1 MKGVKFLAALLLSG
15 LALPGFGAGPCEEP
29 VWKIGRKDGSSAEFA
44 LSGGPYT
51 DLTRRFPE
59 ATALYTVGRN
69 SAAEIPYVIPGPA
82 DSWAGSPRGGMMIR
96 FGSKRMQPKTA
107 LRLRVDLV
115 EAHNSSAPRVEVRF
129 NDYVTTVQVPRG
141 SNQNYLDDGRTTSQG
156 LCFEAEIPAG
166 HLREGDNVLSLRT
179 VAGSWMVLDA
189 LQLDASDAVTLCTPK
204 GEVSLLDAE
213 SQPALV
219 YGRNRDEL
227 LHPVTLRAANWSGR
241 PVKATWGYD
250 GRKGGEAVL
259 PTGLSRVKAAVP
271 EGAEGRRV
279 RFTLSAR
286 GTEHSAEAE
295 ILPVDRWTVYLV
307 QHTHTDIGYTKPQTE
322 ILTEHL
328 RYIDYA
334 LEYCDATASYPDD
347 ARFRWTCEAS
357 WAVREWL
364 RIRPEAQVAKFLD
377 YVRQGRIEVTAM
389 FFNMSEL
396 SGEGNYRAFL
406 EPVARFREL
415 EIPVVTA
422 MQNDV
427 NGVAWCLADYL
438 PDLGVKYLTMGSNG
452 HRAGIPFDRP
462 TLYRW
467 ESPSGKSLLS
477 FRADHYNT
485 ANFWGIDRGDR
496 TGVEQGVFS
505 YIESLKRRGW
515 DFPLIAAQYSGYF
528 TDNSPPSM
536 KECDLIRWW
545 NDRYA
550 WPKLRSAT
558 AHEFLERIDG
568 EYGDDLPVYRAAYPD
583 WWTDGF
589 GSAARETAAS
599 RKTQSDMTAVEG
611 LLSMVARRGDA
622 GIAGLDD
629 EVRRIRENLLFYDEH
644 TFGAAESIWDPQ
656 CENSQVQWAEKGSYV
671 WEALKS
677 TQMLYETAA
686 GRLQGQLWR
695 STRPTMTVF
704 NPSGAERSAPATVY
718 IDYEIIPEDRAFRI
732 VDERGEALAVQPIR
746 SRREGRYYAVWADRV
761 PAMGYKTY
769 EIVVDEGR
777 PAEAQPLDVSAG
789 VAENAFYRLEFDTER
804 GGIRSLVDKEL
815 GRELVDAASEWS
827 LGGVVYESLLGDRN
841 QMERKVFEKFSRTGL
856 RDVRFKEA
864 QRGAVYSSYRFEGRA
879 DGCDEGFGV
888 QVEVRLYDRVKRI
901 ELSYALRRLPE
912 TDPSALYVAF
922 PFALEQG
929 RLAFD
934 VPGGLLRAGENQI
947 PGSTASWNTVQ
958 NFVAARNDAAQ
969 ILVSCDQMPLF
980 MMGELLRDPY
990 RLPREYEKP
999 HLFSWITNNYW
1010 TTNFRASQ
1018 EGELRWNYVLTSQ
1031 PGHSEAAAA
1040 AFGWDNRI
1048 PFYVRVVPAAER
1060 DNALPREWSAFR
1072 TADPALL
1079 VVGCSPSREEQGAL
1093 LVNVRETAGE
1103 RATLR
1108 LVDAEGRPLPF
1119 VRTDILDRASGA
1131 PTRAMELAP
1140 YENVFVRLVAE

>member
-1 MKGVKFLAALLLSG
+1 MKGLKYLAALAS
-15 LALPGFGAGPCEEP
+15 AAVAWQASAAGPYDVP
-29 VWKIGRKDGSSAEFA
+29 VWKIGEKDASSAEFA
-44 LSGGPYT
+44 MSGGPYAE
-51 DLTRRFPE
+51 LTKRFPE
-59 ATALYTVGRN
+59 ATALYTVGRS
-69 SAAEIPYVIPGPA
+69 SAAELPYVIPGPA
-82 DSWAGSPRGGMMIR
+82 DSWAGSPRGGVMIR
-96 FGSKRMQPKTA
+96 FGARRAQERAA

-115 EAHNSSAPRVEVRF
+115 EAHNSSAPRVEVRL
-129 NDYVTTVQVPRG
+129 NDYTTTVQVPRG
-141 SNQNYLDDGRTTSQG
+141 SNQNYLDDGRTTSKG
-156 LCFEAEIPAG
+156 LYFEAEIPAG
-166 HLREGDNVLSLRT
+166 HLREGDNLLSLRT

-189 LQLDASDAVTLCTPK
+189 LRLDASEGVTLCAPR

-219 YGRNRDEL
+219 YGRDRDEL
-227 LHPVTLRAANWSGR
+227 LHPVMLRAANWSGR
-241 PVKATWGYD
+241 PVKATWSCD

-259 PTGLSRVKAAVP
+259 PAGISRVEAAVP

-279 RFTLSAR
+279 RFTLATR
-286 GTEHSAEAE
+286 GVEQSVETEIRPA
-295 ILPVDRWTVYLV
+295 DRWTIYLV

-347 ARFRWTCEAS
+347 AQFRWTCEAS

-377 YVRQGRIEVTAM
+377 YVRKGRIEVTAM

-396 SGEGNYRAFL
+396 SGEGNYRTFL

-485 ANFWGIDRGDR
+485 GNAWGIDRGDR
-496 TGVEQGVFS
+496 AGLEQGVFS
-505 YIESLKRRGW
+505 YIESLKRRGY

-545 NDRYA
+545 NERYA
-550 WPKLRSAT
+550 WPRLRSAT
-558 AHEFLERIDG
+558 AHEFLERIDTQ
-568 EYGDDLPVYRAAYPD
+568 YGDRLPVYRAAYPD

-599 RKTQSDMTAVEG
+599 RRTQSDMTAVES
-611 LLSMVARRGDA
+611 LLSMAARQGDE
-622 GIAGLDD
+622 GIAGIDG

-644 TFGAAESIWDPQ
+644 TFGAAESIWDPM

-686 GRLQGQLWR
+686 GRLQGRLWR

-704 NPSGAERSAPATVY
+704 NPSGTERSALATVY
-718 IDYEIIPEDRAFRI
+718 IDYEVIPQDRAFRI

-761 PAMGYKTY
+761 PAMGYRTY

-777 PAEAQPLDVSAG
+777 AADPEPLDLADG
-789 VAENAFYRLEFDTER
+789 VAENAFYRLKFDSER
-804 GGIRSLVDKEL
+804 GGIGSLFDKEL
-815 GRELVDAASEWS
+815 GCELVDATAEWS
-827 LGGVVYESLLGDRN
+827 LGGVVYESLRGDRN
-841 QMERKVFEKFSRTGL
+841 QMERKVFEKFARTGL

-888 QVEVRLYDRVKRI
+888 QIEVRLYDRVKRI

-912 TDPSALYVAF
+912 TDPSGLYVAF
-922 PFALEQG
+922 PFALEGG

-947 PGSTASWNTVQ
+947 PNSTASWNTVQ
-958 NFVAARNDAAQ
+958 NFVAARNDRAQ

-1018 EGELRWNYVLTSQ
+1018 EGELRWDYALTSQ
-1031 PGHSEAAAA
+1031 SGRSEAAAA
-1040 AFGWDNRI
+1040 SFGWNNRI
-1048 PFYVRVVPAAER
+1048 PLYVRVVPAAER
-1060 DNALPREWSAFR
+1060 TNGLPREWSAFR
-1072 TADPALL
+1072 VEDPALL
-1079 VVGCSPSREEQGAL
+1079 VVGCVPSREERGAL
-1093 LVNVRETAGE
+1093 AVNVRETAGE

-1108 LVDAEGRPLPF
+1108 FVDGQGRPLKF
-1119 VRTDILDRASGA
+1119 LRTDILDGPAGA
-1131 PTRAMELAP
+1131 PTEAMELAP

>member
-1 MKGVKFLAALLLSG
+1 MKTNKLGWLVGALAALVAPPA
-15 LALPGFGAGPCEEP
+15 LAAGPEAT
-29 VWKIGRKDGSSAEFA
+29 VWEIGRKDGSAAEFA
-44 LSGGPYT
+44 LNSGPYGEVT
-51 DLTRRFPE
+51 KHFPE
-59 ATALYTVGRN
+59 ATALYTVGR
-69 SAAEIPYVIPGPA
+69 SKTTDIPYVIPGPS
-82 DSWAGSPRGGMMIR
+82 DSWAGSPEGGVLVR
-96 FGSKRMQPKTA
+96 FGVQRPQASTT

-115 EAHNSSAPRVEVRF
+115 EAHNSSAPSVEVRL
-129 NDYVTTVQVPRG
+129 NDYVTRVQAPKG
-141 SNQNYLDDGRTTSQG
+141 ANQNYLDDGKTTSKG
-156 LCFEAEIPAG
+156 LYFEAEIPAG
-166 HLREGDNVLSLRT
+166 HLRDGDNVLSIRT

-189 LQLDASDAVTLCTPK
+189 LRLDASEAVAPCASKGGVTLFA
-204 GEVSLLDAE
+204 AE

-219 YGRNRDEL
+219 YGRSHDEV
-227 LHPVTLRAANWSGR
+227 LHPVTLRAANWSGK
-241 PVKATWGYD
+241 PVKATWSYD
-250 GRKGGEAVL
+250 GKRGGDVTL
-259 PTGLSRVKAAVP
+259 QPGMSRVDAAIP
-271 EGAEGRRV
+271 EGMEGRKV
-279 RFTLSAR
+279 RFTLSSR
-286 GTEHSAEAE
+286 GVEQSAETE
-295 ILPVDRWTVYLV
+295 IKPVDKWTIYLV

-334 LEYCDATASYPDD
+334 LEYCDATAGYPDD

-364 RIRPEAQVAKFLD
+364 RIRPEEQVKKFLD
-377 YVRQGRIEVTAM
+377 YVNKGRIEVTAM

-396 SGEGNYRAFL
+396 SGEGNYRTFL
-406 EPVARFREL
+406 EPLTRFRAL
-415 EIPVVTA
+415 DIPVTTA

-438 PDLGVKYLTMGSNG
+438 PDLGVKYLTIGSNS

-485 ANFWGIDRGDR
+485 GNGWGIDRGDR
-496 TGVEQGVFS
+496 TGMEQGVFS
-505 YIESLKRRGW
+505 YIESLKRRGY
-515 DFPLIAAQYSGYF
+515 DFPLIAVQYSGYF

-558 AHEFLERIDG
+558 AHEFLERIDT
-568 EYGDDLPVYRAAYPD
+568 EYGDKLPVYRVAYPD

-599 RKTQSDMTAVEG
+599 RKTQSDMTAVES
-611 LLSMVARRGDA
+611 LLSMAVRQGDE
-622 GIAGLDD
+622 GVAGLDD

-644 TFGAAESIWDPQ
+644 TFGAAESIWDPL

-686 GRLQGQLWR
+686 GRLQGRLWR

-704 NPSGAERSAPATVY
+704 NPSGAERSALATVY
-718 IDYEIIPEDRAFRI
+718 IDFEVIPQDRAFRI
-732 VDERGEALAVQPIR
+732 VDERGEALSVQPIR
-746 SRREGRYYAVWADRV
+746 SRREGRYYAVWADRI
-761 PAMGYKTY
+761 PAMGYRTY
-769 EIVVDEGR
+769 EIVLDEGR
-777 PAEAQPLDVSAG
+777 AAEPEAIAVDG
-789 VAENAFYRLEFDTER
+789 VAENDFYRIEFDTEK
-804 GGIRSLVDKEL
+804 GGIRSLRDKQL
-815 GRELVDAASEWS
+815 GRELVDPEAGWT
-827 LGGVVYESLLGDRN
+827 LGGVVYESLQGDRH

-856 RDVRFKEA
+856 RDVRFTEA
-864 QRGAVYSSYRFEGRA
+864 HRGPIYDSYRFTGKA

-888 QVEVRLYDRVKRI
+888 QVEVRLYGRVKRI
-901 ELSYALRRLPE
+901 ELSYALKRLPE

-922 PFALEQG
+922 PFALDKG

-934 VPGGLLRAGENQI
+934 VPGGLLRAGENQL
-947 PGSTASWNTVQ
+947 PNSTASWNTVQ
-958 NFVAARNDAAQ
+958 NFVTARNDEAQ
-969 ILVSCDQMPLF
+969 VLVSCDEMPLF
-980 MMGELLRDPY
+980 LMGELLRDPY
-990 RLPREYEKP
+990 RLPRDYEKP

-1018 EGELRWNYVLTSQ
+1018 EGELRWSYALTSQ
-1031 PGHSEAAAA
+1031 EGRSEAAAA

-1060 DNALPREWSAFR
+1060 PNELPREWSAFR
-1072 TADPALL
+1072 TDDPALL
-1079 VVGCSPSREEQGAL
+1079 VTGCVPSHEERGAL
-1093 LVNVRETAGE
+1093 VVNVRETAGE

-1108 LVDAEGRPLPF
+1108 LVDGKGRPLTF
-1119 VRTDILDRASGA
+1119 TRVDILDGVKGS
-1131 PTRAMELAP
+1131 PTEAMELAP